1 MNLKEDD
8 YNYTHSALQVSFT
21 FIIDD
26 PESSAKVSMSN
37 PLLKEI
43 QKKLTEERC
52 QELLVALQH
61 ALENS
66 KLEDGTCGKKMSAVY
81 AVAHKP

>member
-1 MNLKEDD
+1 MNFEEEC
-8 YNYTHSALQVSFT
+8 YNFTHSALQVPFT

-37 PLLKEI
+37 PLLKEV
-43 QKKLTEERC
+43 QKKLTDERC
-52 QELLVALQH
+52 EELVLAMQR

-66 KLEDGTCGKKMSAVY
+66 KLEDGMCGKNDFFSFSA
-81 AVAHKP
+81 